1 MSLIAN
7 LEHIKSTLPSN
18 VQLVVVTKNQ
28 SPETITNALQA
39 GAHIIAENR
48 IQEAS
53 KKFPHLPDQSA
64 LPHERH
70 FIGHLQTNKAK
81 EAVHLFDMI
90 QSVDSLRLARKISQE
105 ATKLNKPMPVLL
117 QVNIAQDPRKY
128 GFPPEKLSTS
138 LKTIQSLPNITVH
151 GLMTIVPFHENPE
164 KTRPYFREL
173 KQLATTHN
181 LKEISMGMSHD
192 HMIAIEEGATM
203 VRLGRALFEAN
214 NQSM

>member
-7 LEHIKSTLPSN
+7 LEHIKSTLPPN

-28 SPETITNALQA
+28 SPETITSAIKA

-53 KKFPHLPDQSA
+53 RKFPHIPAQST

-70 FIGHLQTNKAK
+70 FIGHLQTNKTR
-81 EAVHLFDMI
+81 EAVQLFDMI
-90 QSVDSLRLARKISQE
+90 QSVDSLRLARKINNESE
-105 ATKLNKPMPVLL
+105 KANKNMPILL
-117 QVNIAQDPRKY
+117 QVNIANDTNKY
-128 GFPPEKLSTS
+128 GLTAKELPSVLNAV
-138 LKTIQSLPNITVH
+138 QSLPH
-151 GLMTIVPFHENPE
+151 LELRGLMTIVPFHENPE
-164 KTRPYFREL
+164 KTRPYFSEL
-173 KQLATTHN
+173 RQLAITHN
-181 LKEISMGMSHD
+181 LKELSMGMSHD
-192 HMIAIEEGATM
+192 HTIAIQEGATM